1 MLTVLKGVNNMNNL
15 EEMPPRCHDCP
26 YWEIC
31 EPPYVCPVDPTEIK
45 ND

>member
-1 MLTVLKGVNNMNNL
+1 MNNI
-15 EEMPPRCHDCP
+15 EEMPPRCRDCP

-31 EPPYVCPVDPTEIK
+31 EEPYVCPVDPTEIK